1 MAMELTSLSHRSSF
15 LFFLLGGSHIAKGG
29 LELLIFFFFTIT
41 SQVLQLQGCATTP
54 DLTSQS
60 LDLVC
65 SLLGS
70 KYCKKYYIINKY
82 CMKRNSGI

>member
-29 LELLIFFFFTIT
+29 LELLIFFFTIT